1 MVPTARVMIRAAVV
15 VGGIVLSASLALGQT
30 NVPIDN
36 SSLALSASTSTLAPI
51 GAPKGQ
57 VQVIVRLSD
66 PSLAAA
72 VGPNAKRTGISWS
85 GNQHRA
91 YLAQLKSK
99 QDAVM
104 AQVAAMGGVELARVS
119 KAHNAVVV
127 QIDAQRLPDVARL
140 PGVTK
145 VRPVIDYEAALS
157 DTVPYI
163 GAKAL
168 QNLGIDGT
176 GTKVAVLDTGI
187 DYTHYNLGG
196 PGTTTAYFDCYGT
209 SPASIINKELPPPP
223 SGYPKSKV
231 IGGDALPGEAWP
243 ARPAAP
249 APKPLRAPAAGGV
262 PGGDRRPGT
271 PRAPILPRQ
280 RNHCPPAGGG

>member
-1 MVPTARVMIRAAVV
+1 MTFLSGSAARHASRAAGNSEAGMFSLLPAATIGIMARRHGPPGQTSVRRKGSFTPLPSSFDLTHPPNQEYVMVPTARVMIRAAAV

-85 GNQHRA
+85 GNQQRA

-163 GAKAL
+163 GATAL
-168 QNLGIDGT
+168 QNLGITGT

-196 PGTTTAYFDCYGT
+196 PGTTTAYF
-209 SPASIINKELPPPP
+209 
-223 SGYPKSKV
+223 
-231 IGGDALPGEAWP
+231 
-243 ARPAAP
+243 
-249 APKPLRAPAAGGV
+249 
-262 PGGDRRPGT
+262 
-271 PRAPILPRQ
+271 
-280 RNHCPPAGGG
+280 